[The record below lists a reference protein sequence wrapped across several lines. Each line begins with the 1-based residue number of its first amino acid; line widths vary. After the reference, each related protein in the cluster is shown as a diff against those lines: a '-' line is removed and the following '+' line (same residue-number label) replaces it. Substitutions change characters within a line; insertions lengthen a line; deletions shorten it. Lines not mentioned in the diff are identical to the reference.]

1 MQEENQY
8 PQNNSWG
15 PQFDGNP
22 WGPQFDNW
30 GIPKKCCNCMKHYKC
45 GFYDNQWCT
54 KTPSPFMATQQAM
67 ADRLNKLIS
76 KEKQVKK
83 DKANE
88 IVHMMNLAMYGDGK
102 GVNNLDLKDCSF
114 LKKELNTFL
123 NNIKY
128 QEDRLRLHKLNGNLP
143 KGTDIPEFW
152 FIEYTKTGI
161 PKIAHRK
168 IGDKGITHIEVY
180 HCGKEFENS
189 GRIKQ
194 VRVTGLKED
203 GKTEYHMYFGPVY
216 TNLGSWGLEAEYKVA
231 CFKWRKYGT
240 KKVLAMQEYIKSA
253 EEIIKKE
260 KEKLCNAQLVEND

>member
-1 MQEENQY
+1 
-8 PQNNSWG
+8 
-15 PQFDGNP
+15 
-22 WGPQFDNW
+22 
-30 GIPKKCCNCMKHYKC
+30 
-45 GFYDNQWCT
+45 
-54 KTPSPFMATQQAM
+54 M
-67 ADRLNKLIS
+67 ADRLNKLIA

-114 LKKELNTFL
+114 LRKELNTFL

-180 HCGKEFENS
+180 HCGKEFKNS

-216 TNLGSWGLEAEYKVA
+216 TVLGSWGLEAEYKVA

-260 KEKLCNAQLVEND
+260 KEKICNAQLVEND

>member
-1 MQEENQY
+1 MQAENQH
-8 PQNNSWG
+8 PQY
-15 PQFDGNP
+15 D
-22 WGPQFDNW
+22 DW
-30 GIPKKCCNCMKHYKC
+30 GIPRKCCNCMKHYKC

-54 KTPSPFMATQQAM
+54 KTPSPFMANQQAM
-67 ADRLNKLIS
+67 ADRLNQLIS
-76 KEKQVKK
+76 KEKLVKK
-83 DKANE
+83 DKAKA
-88 IVHMMNLAMYGDGK
+88 IIHMMDLELYGDGK
-102 GVNNLDLKDCSF
+102 GVNNLDLKDCLF
-114 LKKELNTFL
+114 IKNKLNTFL
-123 NNIKY
+123 TEIQN
-128 QEDRLRLHKLNGNLP
+128 QETKLNLHKLEGKLA

-161 PKIAHRK
+161 PKISHRK
-168 IGDKGITHIEVY
+168 IGDKGITHIEVS
-180 HCGKEFENS
+180 HGGKEYKNS

-216 TNLGSWGLEAEYKVA
+216 TNLSSWGLEDEYKVA

-260 KEKLCNAQLVEND
+260 KEKLCAAQLAKNA